1 MFGKKGVRVSHSPV
15 SNMKLASGG
24 TAPVPEMWDA
34 GVPVGLGTDGPASNN
49 SLDMFD
55 TMKTTA
61 LVHKNARWDPTIMN
75 AQRVLDMATL
85 DGARCIG
92 LEKEVGSVEIGKRAD
107 IVLVDLRDPNLIPI
121 HRKETV
127 VSDLVYSANGQNV
140 DTTIVDGEPL
150 MINRRFQKLDQ
161 DKIGSEVRSS
171 IAQLIPQ

>member
-1 MFGKKGVRVSHSPV
+1 
-15 SNMKLASGG
+15 
-24 TAPVPEMWDA
+24 MWEA

-49 SLDMFD
+49 GLDMFD
-55 TMKTTA
+55 TMKMTA
-61 LVHKNARWDPTIMN
+61 LVHKNSRWDPTIMN

-92 LEKEVGSVEIGKRAD
+92 LEKEIGSVEIGKRAD
-107 IVLVDLRDPNLIPI
+107 LVLLDLRDPNLIPI

-140 DTTIVDGEPL
+140 DTTIVEGRAL

-161 DKIGSEVRSS
+161 ERIGEVVRSS
-171 IAQLIPQ
+171 IAELIPQ